1 MNFYQHTWAFNSYLV
16 IANNDVSSNVQYNLR
31 KTIGQKNMIVS
42 CKQILICNNH
52 HNPNSLKC
60 DEWLKYDFWST

>member
-1 MNFYQHTWAFNSYLV
+1 MIGHCLSLHRRTLHGLNSYLV

-60 DEWLKYDFWST
+60 DE